1 MAEERYVGGRPP
13 KGNTGHRRQ
22 PSRRQGDAAAL
33 ADPGDDQ
40 PVRVHQWM
48 GARYLEHPER
58 IDVNPAVVIGVAM
71 GDPSG
76 EEARRVNSP
85 RVGRCVIGGGPSAGV
100 PTLAPGVHAEVGP
113 AGLGPDGVG
122 VRVPPAAR
130 VAVVLDDRRQWT
142 SSSGWYVQ
150 PGAHRESRHN
160 RRRSRRTSRSMPACC
175 RSWSP
180 LRPGRSRALYR
191 SCPARNRRSPVARQS
206 PADTP
211 EAHLG

>member
-1 MAEERYVGGRPP
+1 
-13 KGNTGHRRQ
+13 
-22 PSRRQGDAAAL
+22 
-33 ADPGDDQ
+33 
-40 PVRVHQWM
+40 M

-85 RVGRCVIGGGPSAGV
+85 RVGRCVVGGGPSAGV
-100 PTLAPGVHAEVGP
+100 PALAPGVHAEVGP

-122 VRVPPAAR
+122 MRVPPAAR

-150 PGAHRESRHN
+150 PGPH
-160 RRRSRRTSRSMPACC
+160 
-175 RSWSP
+175 WSP
-180 LRPGRSRALYR
+180 AVPGEGHVVRVDQCQLVVDLGRRCGQVEAARCIDRVPPEIVEVRWLVNLRPIL
-191 SCPARNRRSPVARQS
+191 PK
-206 PADTP
+206 
-211 EAHLG
+211 LI